1 MAYIKFVNPPESTE
15 RKIQPCLP
23 PKASRSLKIKF
34 SFRDWFAWLH
44 RRANIGGIDY
54 IERPR
59 LHIDHYAKVKAERER
74 LQLLTY

>member
-1 MAYIKFVNPPESTE
+1 MGRIIFKNPKESTH
-15 RKIQPCLP
+15 RVPTNCLP

-34 SFRDWFAWLH
+34 SFRDWFNWLH
-44 RRANIGGIDY
+44 KEANIGGIDY

-74 LQLLTY
+74 LGMIVY